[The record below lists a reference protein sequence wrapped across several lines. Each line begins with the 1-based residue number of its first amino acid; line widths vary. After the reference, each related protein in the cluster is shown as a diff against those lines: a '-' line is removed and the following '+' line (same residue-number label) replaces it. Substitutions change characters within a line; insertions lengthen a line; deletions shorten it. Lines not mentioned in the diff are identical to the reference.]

1 MNKLALT
8 YDDIQLVPGY
18 SEISSRKNI
27 NLKTLVTR
35 RYGLKIPLV
44 AAPMDTVCESEMAI
58 KMMEKGGLGVI
69 HRFMS
74 IEQQKEEVKRVVE
87 VKKSLYE
94 DWGVMYDDW
103 LGHIKDIPV
112 AASVGAN
119 GDFLERAIELIVGGA
134 NIILIDV
141 AHGHHKNVKDAI
153 RLIKNLDPYVDVI
166 AGNIATAKAA
176 MDLQEWGADGLRVGI
191 GGGCF
196 TPDMEVKTKNGFV
209 KIKDINIGDLVF
221 THTGELKPVINKFI
235 YEDYNEIYIIDG
247 IETTANH
254 KFYVI
259 HQNKVDLVKND
270 DDIHRYAE
278 WINADE
284 LNNEYF
290 TVNLD

>member
-8 YDDIQLVPGY
+8 YDDIQLVPSY
-18 SEISSRKNI
+18 SEVSSRKKI
-27 NLKTLVTR
+27 NLKTKLTS
-35 RYGLKIPLV
+35 RYSMDIPLV
-44 AAPMDTVCESEMAI
+44 ASPMDTVCESEMAM
-58 KMMEKGGLGVI
+58 KFMQMGGAGFI
-69 HRFMS
+69 HRFMG
-74 IEQQKEEVKRVVE
+74 IQEQKQQVIDVVSFR
-87 VKKSLYE
+87 KTLPYSHQDL
-94 DWGVMYDDW
+94 
-103 LGHIKDIPV
+103 PV
-112 AASVGAN
+112 CATVGAN
-119 GDFLERAIELIVGGA
+119 GDFIERSIELIVGGV
-134 NIILIDV
+134 NVILIDV

-153 RLIKNLDPYVDVI
+153 KLIKSLDPEIDVI
-166 AGNIATAKAA
+166 AGNIATSQAA
-176 MDLQEWGADGLRVGI
+176 LDLQEWGADGLRVGI